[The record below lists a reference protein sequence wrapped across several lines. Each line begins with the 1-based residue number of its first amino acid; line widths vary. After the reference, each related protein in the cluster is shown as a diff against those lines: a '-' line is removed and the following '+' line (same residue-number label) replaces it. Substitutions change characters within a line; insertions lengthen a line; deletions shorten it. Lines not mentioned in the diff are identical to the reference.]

1 MWSYAKFRN
10 SFSCKKYVL
19 WRPKNVGNF
28 RKETLKK
35 RSRALQQRKYRSW
48 GKCVKILTLAWRHP
62 GVVAKRFDL
71 LVIWPEGKNR
81 NWWMFFL
88 LCSQTHCDILPSGLC
103 HRRLLLKGLRAS
115 FQSMGT
121 HGYQGLHKPFNNSNS
136 SSFNPAATSETSQTD
151 LEAQR
156 KSNYRGTKS
165 LSSRSFTKHAAT
177 QRYHGQGH
185 GQSQVYGQGAR
196 GWKR

>member
-1 MWSYAKFRN
+1 MRQDLDLGLASSWRRGQKIWSACNLARGKEVETDEC
-10 SFSCKKYVL
+10 FSSV
-19 WRPKNVGNF
+19 
-28 RKETLKK
+28 
-35 RSRALQQRKYRSW
+35 
-48 GKCVKILTLAWRHP
+48 
-62 GVVAKRFDL
+62 
-71 LVIWPEGKNR
+71 
-81 NWWMFFL
+81 
-88 LCSQTHCDILPSGLC
+88 QTHCDILPSGLC

-156 KSNYRGTKS
+156 KSNHRGTKS
-165 LSSRSFTKHAAT
+165 LSSRSFTLNAAT
-177 QRYHGQGH
+177 QRHHGQGH